1 MTDHAEQAEPA
12 EPTEPAGR
20 RRARPGAAAR
30 PRLAPAAPEPGAPEQ
45 AALEPTGLEPTGL
58 EPTGLE
64 PTAPEPT
71 APEPTGPEP
80 GGAQP
85 GVAEPPGAEPAAP
98 EPGAPRPPG
107 EIRRWPPSFADRLT
121 SPLPGVR
128 ALARLARE
136 GRLRPPVESLREI
149 PELPFEPGPLPLT
162 GPGRTALTWAGHAS
176 WVVRIGGL
184 TVLTDPVWARKIL
197 GTPARVTPVGVRW
210 EDLPPVDA
218 VVISHNHY
226 DHLDAPTVKRLP
238 KATPVFVPA
247 GLARWFRVRGF
258 TRVTELDWWEAAE
271 LPGED
276 GPVRFDFV
284 PSHHWSKRTLTDTC
298 RSLWG
303 GWVITAPDG
312 QRVYF
317 AGDTGYGHW
326 FRQIG
331 RRYPGID
338 IALLPIGAYEP
349 RWMLAGVHTDP
360 EGAVQAHLDLGARV
374 LAPMHWS
381 TFLLAAEPP
390 LEPLHRI
397 RAAWEATGRPR
408 EELWDLPVGASRV
421 LE

>member
-1 MTDHAEQAEPA
+1 MF
-12 EPTEPAGR
+12 EPAGPDP
-20 RRARPGAAAR
+20 ATAD
-30 PRLAPAAPEPGAPEQ
+30 PAAPGSAAPGSAAPGSATSDL
-45 AALEPTGLEPTGL
+45 AAP
-58 EPTGLE
+58 
-64 PTAPEPT
+64 
-71 APEPTGPEP
+71 
-80 GGAQP
+80 Q
-85 GVAEPPGAEPAAP
+85 PAAP
-98 EPGAPRPPG
+98 RPLY
-107 EIRRWPPSFADRLT
+107 EVRRWPRSFADRLT

-128 ALARLARE
+128 AVARLARE
-136 GRLRPPVESLREI
+136 GQLRPPVKTLRQI
-149 PELPFEPGPLPLT
+149 PELPFEPGPLPLPV
-162 GPGRTALTWAGHAS
+162 PGRTAVTWAGHAS

-184 TVLTDPVWARKIL
+184 TVLTDPVWARRIL

-238 KATPVFVPA
+238 RTTPVFVPA
-247 GLARWFRVRGF
+247 GLAGWFRTRGF

-284 PSHHWSKRTLTDTC
+284 PAHHWSKRTLTDTC

-303 GWVITAPDG
+303 GWVITAPG
-312 QRVYF
+312 GRRVYF

-338 IALLPIGAYEP
+338 LALLPIGAYEP
-349 RWMLAGVHTDP
+349 RWMLGGVHTDP
-360 EGAVQAHLDLGARV
+360 EDAVRAHQDLGARV

-381 TFLLAAEPP
+381 TFLLSAEPP

>member
-1 MTDHAEQAEPA
+1 MASDPA
-12 EPTEPAGR
+12 VSD
-20 RRARPGAAAR
+20 RAALDPVAPESAAFG
-30 PRLAPAAPEPGAPEQ
+30 PAAPEPTASGPAALGPVAPE
-45 AALEPTGLEPTGL
+45 AATS
-58 EPTGLE
+58 
-64 PTAPEPT
+64 
-71 APEPTGPEP
+71 
-80 GGAQP
+80 
-85 GVAEPPGAEPAAP
+85 EPPAPDPVAPAP
-98 EPGAPRPPG
+98 VAPRPLG
-107 EIRRWPPSFADRLT
+107 EIRRWPRSFADRLT

-128 ALARLARE
+128 AVARLARE
-136 GRLRPPVESLREI
+136 GRLRPSVASLRQI
-149 PELPFEPGPLPLT
+149 PELPFEPGPLPLPV
-162 GPGRTALTWAGHAS
+162 PGRTAVTWAGHAS

-184 TVLTDPVWARKIL
+184 TVLTDPVWSRRIL

-238 KATPVFVPA
+238 RATPVFVPA
-247 GLARWFRVRGF
+247 GLAGWFRTRGF

-284 PSHHWSKRTLTDTC
+284 PAHHWSKRTLTDTC

-303 GWVITAPDG
+303 GWVITAPG
-312 QRVYF
+312 GRRVYF

-338 IALLPIGAYEP
+338 VALLPIGAYEP
-349 RWMLAGVHTDP
+349 RWMLKGVHTDP
-360 EGAVQAHLDLGARV
+360 EDAVRAHQDLGARV

-390 LEPLHRI
+390 VEPLHRI

-421 LE
+421 LEQGAKWGNPAYR